1 MKKVLVLVLALA
13 MVLSCTAA
21 FADKIGYTCMD
32 GTNPFFVA
40 LEGSIREIVEAN
52 GDELISLDPQNSNE
66 KQLSQIEDLISQG
79 IVAIFVNP
87 ADKDGITPALD
98 KLQEAGI
105 PMFGFDTEVTDM
117 DKLVTYA
124 GSDNYNAGY
133 VCGVDL
139 VEKCPDGGPIIV
151 LDSPT
156 MQSVVDRTDG
166 FLAAIDGH
174 GFEVVSQIDCMG
186 NQEQGNLNGVS
197 QIDCMGNQ
205 EQGNLNGTDALT
217 AHPDAVAIFGGNDP
231 TALGAAAAAD
241 AAGSKCLI
249 YGVDGSPDIKAL
261 IAEGKVTGTGAQSP
275 MTIGKTIAEL
285 YYKWKAGEQVEARY
299 PIETFM
305 INSDNIEEYNNG
317 GWQ

>member
-13 MVLSCTAA
+13 MVLGCTAA
-21 FADKIGYTCMD
+21 MADKLGYTCMD

-40 LEGSIREIVEAN
+40 LEGSIREVVEAN

-66 KQLSQIEDLISQG
+66 KQLALVEDLISQG
-79 IVAIFVNP
+79 IVAIFINP
-87 ADKDGITPALD
+87 VDRDGITPALD
-98 KLQEAGI
+98 ALQAANI

-166 FLAAIDGH
+166 FLAAIEGH
-174 GFEVVSQIDCMG
+174 GFEVVA
-186 NQEQGNLNGVS
+186 

-231 TALGAAAAAD
+231 TALGAQAAAE
-241 AAGSKCLI
+241 AAQSNALI

-285 YYKWKAGEQVEARY
+285 YYKWKAGETVEARY

-305 INSDNIEEYNNG
+305 INSDNIDEYNNG

>member
-13 MVLSCTAA
+13 MVLGCTAA
-21 FADKIGYTCMD
+21 MADKIGYTCMD

-40 LEGSIREIVEAN
+40 LEGSIREVVEAN

-66 KQLSQIEDLISQG
+66 KQLSLIEDLISQG

-87 ADKDGITPALD
+87 VDRDGITPALD

-105 PMFGFDTEVTDM
+105 PMFGFDTEVTEM
-117 DKLVTYA
+117 QYLVTYA
-124 GSDNYNAGY
+124 GSDNYNAGK
-133 VCGVDL
+133 VCGEDL
-139 VEKCPDGGPIIV
+139 VAKCPDGGPIIV

-156 MQSVVDRTDG
+156 MQSVVDRTNG
-166 FLAAIDGH
+166 FLDAIEGH
-174 GFEVVSQIDCMG
+174 GFEV
-186 NQEQGNLNGVS
+186 VS

-231 TALGAAAAAD
+231 TALGAQAAAE
-241 AAGSKCLI
+241 AAQSSALI

-285 YYKWKAGEQVEARY
+285 YYQWKADPESVEDRY

-305 INSDNIEEYNNG
+305 INSDNIAEYNNG

>member
-13 MVLSCTAA
+13 MVLSCTAMA
-21 FADKIGYTCMD
+21 EKIGYTCMD

-40 LEGSIREIVEAN
+40 LEGSIREVVEAN

-66 KQLSQIEDLISQG
+66 KQLSLIEDMISQG
-79 IVAIFVNP
+79 IVAMFVNP
-87 ADKDGITPALD
+87 VDKDGITPGLDAL
-98 KLQEAGI
+98 KEAGI
-105 PMFGFDTEVTDM
+105 PMFGFDTEVAEM
-117 DKLVTYA
+117 DYLVTYA

-139 VEKCPDGGPIIV
+139 VEKLPDGGPIIV

-156 MQSVVDRTDG
+156 MQSVVDRTNG
-166 FLAAIDGH
+166 FLDAIEGH
-174 GFEVVSQIDCMG
+174 GFEVVA
-186 NQEQGNLNGVS
+186 

-241 AAGSKCLI
+241 AAQSDCLI

-285 YYKWKAGEQVEARY
+285 YYKWKAGEEVEARY

-305 INSDNIEEYNNG
+305 INSDNIADYNNG

>member
-1 MKKVLVLVLALA
+1 MKKVLVLVLALV

-40 LEGSIREIVEAN
+40 LEGSIREVVEAN

-66 KQLSQIEDLISQG
+66 KQLAQIEDLISQG

-166 FLAAIDGH
+166 FLAAIEGH
-174 GFEVVSQIDCMG
+174 GFTVER
-186 NQEQGNLNGVS
+186 

-217 AHPDAVAIFGGNDP
+217 AVPDAVAIFGGNDP

-241 AAGSKCLI
+241 AAGSSCLI

-285 YYKWKAGEQVEARY
+285 YYKWKAGEEVEARY
-299 PIETFM
+299 PIPTFM
-305 INSDNIEEYNNG
+305 INSDNIDEYNNG

>member
-21 FADKIGYTCMD
+21 MAEKIGYTCMD

-40 LEGSIREIVEAN
+40 LEGAIREVVEAN

-66 KQLSQIEDLISQG
+66 KQLNLVEDLINQG
-79 IVAIFVNP
+79 IVAMFINP
-87 ADKDGITPALD
+87 VDRDGITPALD
-98 KLQEAGI
+98 ALQAAGI

-133 VCGVDL
+133 VCGLDL

-156 MQSVVDRTDG
+156 MQSVVDLTDG
-166 FLAAIDGH
+166 FLAAIEGH
-174 GFEVVSQIDCMG
+174 GFEVVA
-186 NQEQGNLNGVS
+186 

-231 TALGAAAAAD
+231 TALGAQAAAE
-241 AAGSKCLI
+241 AAQSSALI

-285 YYKWKAGEQVEARY
+285 YYQWKADPESVEDRY

-305 INSDNIEEYNNG
+305 INSDNIAEYNNG

>member
-13 MVLSCTAA
+13 MVLSCAA
-21 FADKIGYTCMD
+21 FAEGNKLGYTCMD

-40 LEGSIREIVEAN
+40 LEGAIREVVEAN

-66 KQLSQIEDLISQG
+66 KQISQIEDLISQG
-79 IVAIFVNP
+79 IVALFVNP
-87 ADKDGITPALD
+87 VDKDGIIAALD
-98 KLQEAGI
+98 KVKEAGI
-105 PMFGFDTEVTDM
+105 PMYGFDTEVADLSY
-117 DKLVTYA
+117 LVTYA

-139 VEKCPDGGPIIV
+139 AEKLPEGGPIIV

-156 MQSVVDRTDG
+156 MQSVVDRTNG
-166 FLAAIDGH
+166 FLDAIEEKAPGK
-174 GFEVVSQIDCMG
+174 FEVVA
-186 NQEQGNLNGVS
+186 

-241 AAGSKCLI
+241 AAGSSALI

-275 MTIGKTIAEL
+275 ISIGKTIAEL
-285 YYKWKAGEQVEARY
+285 YYKVAAGETVDERY

>member
-1 MKKVLVLVLALA
+1 MKKILVLVLALV
-13 MVLSCTAA
+13 MVLGCTAA
-21 FADKIGYTCMD
+21 MADKIGYTCMD

-40 LEGSIREIVEAN
+40 LEGSIREVVEAN

-66 KQLSQIEDLISQG
+66 KQLALVEDLISQG

-87 ADKDGITPALD
+87 VDRDGITPALD
-98 KLQEAGI
+98 ALADAGI

-133 VCGVDL
+133 VCGLDL

-174 GFEVVSQIDCMG
+174 GFEVVA
-186 NQEQGNLNGVS
+186 

-231 TALGAAAAAD
+231 TALGAQAAAE
-241 AAGSKCLI
+241 AAQSSALI

-261 IAEGKVTGTGAQSP
+261 IADGKVTGTGAQSP

-285 YYKWKAGEQVEARY
+285 YYKWKAGETVEERY
-299 PIETFM
+299 PIPTFM
-305 INSDNIEEYNNG
+305 INSDNIAEYNNG

>member
-1 MKKVLVLVLALA
+1 MKKLVAASLVLGIAL
-13 MVLSCTAA
+13 VAA
-21 FADKIGYTCMD
+21 PVFAEGNKLGYTCMD

-40 LEGSIREIVEAN
+40 LEGSIREVVEAN

-66 KQLSQIEDLISQG
+66 TQIAQIEDMISRG
-79 IVAIFVNP
+79 VVALFVNP
-87 ADKDGITPALD
+87 VDKDGIIAALD
-98 KLQEAGI
+98 EVKAADI
-105 PMFGFDTEVTDM
+105 PMFGFDTEVADM
-117 DKLVTYA
+117 SYLVTYA
-124 GSDNYNAGY
+124 GSDNYNAGK
-133 VCGVDL
+133 VCGEDL
-139 VEKCPDGGPIIV
+139 IKKCPDGGPIIV

-156 MQSVVDRTDG
+156 MQSVVDRTNG
-166 FLAAIDGH
+166 FLEAIEGK
-174 GFEVVSQIDCMG
+174 GFDVVA
-186 NQEQGNLNGVS
+186 

-231 TALGAAAAAD
+231 TALGAYAAAE
-241 AAGSKCLI
+241 AAGSDCLI

-261 IAEGKVTGTGAQSP
+261 IADGKVTGTGAQSP
-275 MTIGKTIAEL
+275 MSIGKTIAEL
-285 YYKWKAGEQVEARY
+285 YYKWVDGEEIEDRY

>member
-13 MVLSCTAA
+13 MVLGCTAIA
-21 FADKIGYTCMD
+21 EGNLIGYTCMD
-32 GTNPFFVA
+32 GTNPFFVT
-40 LEGSIREIVEAN
+40 LEAAIKEVVEAN

-66 KQLSQIEDLISQG
+66 KQIAQIEDMISRG
-79 IVAIFVNP
+79 VVAMFVNP
-87 ADKDGITPALD
+87 VDRDGIIAGLD
-98 KLQEAGI
+98 KLKEAGI
-105 PMFGFDTEVTDM
+105 PMFGFDTEVADM
-117 DKLVTYA
+117 SYLVSYA

-139 VEKCPDGGPIIV
+139 CEKLPEGGPIIV

-166 FLAAIDGH
+166 FLAAIEGK
-174 GFEVVSQIDCMG
+174 GFEV
-186 NQEQGNLNGVS
+186 VS

-231 TALGAAAAAD
+231 TALGAYAAAE
-241 AAGSKCLI
+241 AAGSKALI

-275 MTIGKTIAEL
+275 MSIGKTIAEI
-285 YYKWKAGEQVEARY
+285 YYKVEAGETVEARY
-299 PIETFM
+299 PIPTFM
-305 INSDNIEEYNNG
+305 INADNVAEFG
-317 GWQ
+317 TDGWQ

>member
-13 MVLSCTAA
+13 MVLSCAA
-21 FADKIGYTCMD
+21 FAEGNKLGYTCMD

-40 LEGSIREIVEAN
+40 LEGAIREVVEAN

-66 KQLSQIEDLISQG
+66 KQISQIEDLISQG
-79 IVAIFVNP
+79 IVALFVNP
-87 ADKDGITPALD
+87 VDKDGIIAALD
-98 KLQEAGI
+98 KVKEAGI
-105 PMFGFDTEVTDM
+105 PMYGFDTEVADLSY
-117 DKLVTYA
+117 LVTYA

-139 VEKCPDGGPIIV
+139 AEKLPEGGPIIV

-156 MQSVVDRTDG
+156 MQSVVDRTNG
-166 FLAAIDGH
+166 FLAAIEEKAPGK
-174 GFEVVSQIDCMG
+174 FEVVA
-186 NQEQGNLNGVS
+186 

-241 AAGSKCLI
+241 AAGSSALI
-249 YGVDGSPDIKAL
+249 YGVDGSPDIKAM

-275 MTIGKTIAEL
+275 ISIGKTIAEL
-285 YYKWKAGEQVEARY
+285 YYKVQAGETVEERY

-305 INSDNIEEYNNG
+305 INSDNIDEYNNG

>member
-1 MKKVLVLVLALA
+1 MALCLVSGLA
-13 MVLSCTAA
+13 CAA
-21 FADKIGYTCMD
+21 GAEGKLLGYTCMD

-40 LEGSIREIVEAN
+40 LEGAIKEVVEAH
-52 GDELISLDPQNSNE
+52 GDKLVALDPQNSNE
-66 KQLSQIEDLISQG
+66 KQIAQIEDMISRK
-79 IVAIFVNP
+79 VDAMFVNP
-87 ADKDGITPALD
+87 VDRDGIIAGLD
-98 KLQEAGI
+98 KLKEAGI
-105 PMFGFDTEVTDM
+105 PMFGFDTEVADM
-117 DKLVTYA
+117 SYLVTYA
-124 GSDNYNAGY
+124 GSDNYNAGF

-139 VEKCPDGGPIIV
+139 VAKCPKGGNIIV

-166 FLAAIDGH
+166 FLAAIEGH
-174 GFEVVSQIDCMG
+174 GFEVVA
-186 NQEQGNLNGVS
+186 

-305 INSDNIEEYNNG
+305 INSDNIADYNNG

>member
-1 MKKVLVLVLALA
+1 MKKLVAASLVLGIAL
-13 MVLSCTAA
+13 VTTPV
-21 FADKIGYTCMD
+21 FAEGNKLGYTCMD

-40 LEGSIREIVEAN
+40 LEGSIREVVEAN

-66 KQLSQIEDLISQG
+66 TQIAQIEDMISRG
-79 IVAIFVNP
+79 VVALFVNP
-87 ADKDGITPALD
+87 VDKDGIIAALD
-98 KLQEAGI
+98 EVKAADI
-105 PMFGFDTEVTDM
+105 PMFGFDTEVADM
-117 DKLVTYA
+117 SYLVTYA
-124 GSDNYNAGY
+124 GSDNYNAGK
-133 VCGVDL
+133 VCGEDL
-139 VEKCPDGGPIIV
+139 IKKCPDGGPIIV

-156 MQSVVDRTDG
+156 MQSVVDRTNG
-166 FLAAIDGH
+166 FLEAIEGK
-174 GFEVVSQIDCMG
+174 GFDVVA
-186 NQEQGNLNGVS
+186 

-231 TALGAAAAAD
+231 TALGAYAAAE
-241 AAGSKCLI
+241 AAGSDCLI

-275 MTIGKTIAEL
+275 MSIGKTIAEL
-285 YYKWKAGEQVEARY
+285 YYKWVDGEEIEDRY